1 MTTPTPTPPITIH
14 PERKKR
20 VRTALTAFSIA
31 AWITG
36 VFLLALVVEMV
47 MKYIL
52 KMDLPSW
59 ATFIPIAH
67 GWVYIAF
74 LLCTLNLGLKA
85 RWNPKRWFTTAIA
98 GVVPLLSFIVENNR
112 RKEVIETFQLDQ
124 PDRA

>member
-1 MTTPTPTPPITIH
+1 MTQQSTATTRQVH

-20 VRTALTAFSIA
+20 VRLALNLFSVT

-47 MKYIL
+47 VKYIL
-52 KMDLPSW
+52 QMELPGW

-67 GWVYIAF
+67 GWVYMLF

-85 RWNPKRWFTTAIA
+85 RWDPTRWLTTAIA
-98 GVVPLLSFIVENNR
+98 GVVPLLSFYVEKKR
-112 RKEVIETFQLDQ
+112 RTEVSEQFQLDQ
-124 PDRA
+124 A